1 VKPELFYFNPMR
13 KSVVHFQ
20 SPMGWLRIQG
30 YGGML
35 TRLDFVEE
43 AGIDDFDHDL
53 HRVLHALAQFFNGN
67 STTLEIPMHLDGTH
81 FQQTVWEEL
90 MRIPFAKTYSYEDIA
105 RQLGDIKLT
114 RAVASAIAKNPIP
127 ILIPC
132 HRVLGTLGQLTGYAG
147 GVWRKQA
154 LLKLENFKF
163 LAEENQHT

>member
-20 SPMGWLRIQG
+20 SPIGWLRIEG
-30 YGGML
+30 HGGML
-35 TRLDFVEE
+35 TRIDFVEE
-43 AGIDDFDHDL
+43 AGNDDFDHDL
-53 HRVLHALAQFFNGN
+53 NRVLHALALFFNGN
-67 STTLEIPMHLDGTH
+67 SSTIEIPMHLDGTH

-127 ILIPC
+127 VLIPC
-132 HRVLGTLGQLTGYAG
+132 HRVIGKDGTYMGYSGGIQRKRWLLDFEHQYVQLS
-147 GVWRKQA
+147 
-154 LLKLENFKF
+154 LL
-163 LAEENQHT
+163 